1 MRLIKDN
8 VERIA
13 ESEMEIQKLKSEG
26 FVEMDPKKE
35 SDSNDR
41 TRKTQKLTGE
51 KDEELLQILVE
62 DATVWVLAYTN
73 RTRLVSGL
81 DKTVRD
87 LAVIAL
93 NRIGTEGNQPG
104 QDPEKAI
111 LSMMLH
117 GRFTMF

>member
-41 TRKTQKLTGE
+41 TGKVKKVDR
-51 KDEELLQILVE
+51 
-62 DATVWVLAYTN
+62 
-73 RTRLVSGL
+73 
-81 DKTVRD
+81 
-87 LAVIAL
+87 
-93 NRIGTEGNQPG
+93 
-104 QDPEKAI
+104 
-111 LSMMLH
+111 
-117 GRFTMF
+117 